1 MQTSIQAGLLI
12 KNISPFCLLQDLG
25 RFGYKHYGVTH
36 SGAMDPYLLRVA
48 NKLVG
53 NKRNEACLECTSL
66 GGEFEVVAQSMRI
79 AFAGD
84 FPVSVNRKS
93 ALAFSSIYLRQGD
106 VLTIAPATG
115 GIRGYLSVE
124 GGFAVE
130 PELGSC
136 STHTRSK
143 LGGFAEPLNNGIVL
157 PIKLPF
163 ASEGHESFLSHGLRR
178 PERKCIRVVDG
189 PQRDYFSRKG
199 LHDFYEKPFTISN
212 QSDRMGYRLDGNDIA
227 FKKRGDMISEPT
239 LYGSVQVPPS
249 GKPVIL
255 MADCGTSGGYPKIA
269 TVVTVD
275 RGLLA
280 QKGPGS
286 ECHFERIT
294 IDQAQGLLKEQETYF
309 TTLNLKLS
317 KI

>member
-1 MQTSIQAGLLI
+1 MQTGLLI
-12 KNISPFCLLQDLG
+12 KTISPFCLLQDLG

-36 SGAMDPYLLRVA
+36 SGAIDPYLLRVA

-53 NKRNEACLECTSL
+53 NKRNEACLEFTSL
-66 GGEFEVVAQSMRI
+66 GAEFEVTAQSMRI

-84 FPVSVNRKS
+84 FPISVNGKPV
-93 ALAFSSIYLRQGD
+93 LVFSSIYLSQGD
-106 VLTIAPATG
+106 VLSIAPSTG

-130 PELGSC
+130 SELGSC

-143 LGGFAEPLNNGIVL
+143 LGGFAEPLKTGMVL
-157 PIKLPF
+157 PVKLPF
-163 ASEGHESFLSHGLRR
+163 ASEGPEAFLNQSLRR
-178 PERKCIRVVDG
+178 PERDSIRVIEG
-189 PQRDYFSRKG
+189 PQCEYFSAKG
-199 LHDFYEKPFTISN
+199 LRDFYAKPFTISN
-212 QSDRMGYRLDGNDIA
+212 ESDRMGYRLDGNDIE
-227 FKKRGDMISEPT
+227 FEKGDDMISEPT

-249 GKPVIL
+249 GKPVVL

-280 QKGPGS
+280 QKSPGS
-286 ECHFERIT
+286 EFYFEAISVE
-294 IDQAQGLLKEQETYF
+294 QAQDLLRQQEDYF
-309 TTLNLKLS
+309 ATLNLRMDRK
-317 KI
+317 